1 MRKEICR
8 PAEKIRKLVKKC
20 LHSNRF
26 YDIVIKLAV
35 RQRKWSIGQAVKTPP
50 SHGGN
55 RGSIPLQAVNYLR
68 IVQPQKTPE
77 SDGSGVFCYIEM
89 TLQIVK
95 KIFNATGIFDGIIL
109 K

>member
-1 MRKEICR
+1 MHFLKYSVYYRS
-8 PAEKIRKLVKKC
+8 VTDTGTQNKKW
-20 LHSNRF
+20 F
-26 YDIVIKLAV
+26 V
-35 RQRKWSIGQAVKTPP
+35 GQAVKTPP

>member
-55 RGSIPLQAVNYLR
+55 RGSIPLSTALEPLNFSSRVLLR
-68 IVQPQKTPE
+68 YMEILRGGTPA
-77 SDGSGVFCYIEM
+77 GARQM
-89 TLQIVK
+89 K
-95 KIFNATGIFDGIIL
+95 KVRADKKGGR
-109 K
+109 

>member
-55 RGSIPLQAVNYLR
+55 RGSIPLRATHCYFER
-68 IVQPQKTPE
+68 DKQPNPE
-77 SDGSGVFCYIEM
+77 VVSM
-89 TLQIVK
+89 P
-95 KIFNATGIFDGIIL
+95 DGILAIFYVV
-109 K
+109 

>member
-55 RGSIPLQAVNYLR
+55 RGSIPLSTAEKLLNFRSFFVVSEMSRHTAGYL
-68 IVQPQKTPE
+68 
-77 SDGSGVFCYIEM
+77 
-89 TLQIVK
+89 TLRGNSLPYAIK
-95 KIFNATGIFDGIIL
+95 
-109 K
+109 